1 MNLKAFGIALAASTL
16 AACSSQPTQPPTAA
30 NVATPAAAAPLTAP
44 APSKSAAEAVPVAVT
59 ANGKPP
65 ALNRAIIQGGYKAT
79 TIKGEVYYCRQ
90 EDVIGTNFKKKVCL
104 NEDQM
109 KAQEERMKTMQDEM
123 TRTKTN
129 PGCYGTRCG

>member
-1 MNLKAFGIALAASTL
+1 MNLKSFGIALTASTL

-30 NVATPAAAAPLTAP
+30 NVAAPPTAAPLAAP
-44 APSKSAAEAVPVAVT
+44 APSKSAAEAVPVAAT
-59 ANGKPP
+59 ADGKPP
-65 ALNRAIIQGGYKAT
+65 ALNRTFIQAGYKAT
-79 TIKGEVYYCRQ
+79 PIKGEMFYCRQ

-109 KAQEERMKTMQDEM
+109 KAQEERMKIMQDEM
-123 TRTKTN
+123 ARTKTN